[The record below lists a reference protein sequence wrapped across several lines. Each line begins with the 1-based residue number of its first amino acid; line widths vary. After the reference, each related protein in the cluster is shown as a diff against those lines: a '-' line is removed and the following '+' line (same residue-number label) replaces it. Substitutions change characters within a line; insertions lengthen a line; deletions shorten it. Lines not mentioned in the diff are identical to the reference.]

1 MTKKLN
7 FFPNEKVLHSFEDEL
22 YQYAVEHP
30 GVGWDL
36 FFKGTSPEFDMK
48 MDKLMWNEPYRSAYE
63 ERSEEMSKKLLE
75 PMKVIEEFV
84 EKFPQWKGIFYY

>member
-1 MTKKLN
+1 
-7 FFPNEKVLHSFEDEL
+7 
-22 YQYAVEHP
+22 
-30 GVGWDL
+30 
-36 FFKGTSPEFDMK
+36 

-84 EKFPQWKGIFYY
+84 EKFPLWKDIFYY